1 MKEEKVLYSGIDEL
15 AEEFEVYFNECLSG
29 KAPVAFITRQKWR
42 PNIDFYETEEE
53 YHLMVELAGLQKD
66 DVLIEFKDG
75 CLRIHGKRD
84 SLTAREKV
92 DYQRME
98 INVGPFE
105 RTVKFKTPVDPKS
118 IDARFGSGILKV
130 KLFKAPSQKSGL
142 FDVPITSM

>member
-42 PNIDFYETEEE
+42 PNIDFYETKQE
-53 YHLMVELAGLQKD
+53 YCLMVELAGLRKN
-66 DVLIEFKDG
+66 DVFAEFKDG

-84 SLTAREKV
+84 NLITREKV

-98 INVGPFE
+98 INAGPFE
-105 RTVKFKTPVDPKS
+105 RKVKFRTPVDPKS

-130 KLFKAPSQKSGL
+130 KLFKAPKQKSGL